1 MSQNNQV
8 QQSFLKKKRLPDQKI
23 SHLQQVE
30 RQPPVAAIETRTR
43 NLDSLDDLVQYPNR
57 LSQLALAANPTTPEK
72 PQSVSPDAALQRLLE
87 GNQRFVDG
95 AYQNLQ
101 QSRSRFQETASAQYP
116 FASILGC
123 ADSRVPTEI
132 IFDQGLGDLFVIRL
146 AGNVASQTAIGSLEF
161 ATSVLGTQLI
171 VVGHSNCG
179 AVAAAVKGEL
189 LPGRI
194 GGFLENIKPTV
205 ARVKDKTGDLKA
217 NMVIANIQYQAQ
229 KLAESSTILAGLIQ
243 AGKLK
248 IVGGQYDL
256 RTGKFTIV
264 T

>member
-1 MSQNNQV
+1 M
-8 QQSFLKKKRLPDQKI
+8 
-23 SHLQQVE
+23 
-30 RQPPVAAIETRTR
+30 RTR
-43 NLDSLDDLVQYPNR
+43 NRNSLDDLVQYPNR
-57 LSQLALAANPTTPEK
+57 LSQLALAANPTTPEE
-72 PQSVSPDAALQRLLE
+72 PQFVSPDAALQRLLE

-101 QSRSRFQETASAQYP
+101 RSRFQETASAQYP

-132 IFDQGLGDLFVIRL
+132 IFDQGVGDLFVIRL

-171 VVGHSNCG
+171 VVVGHNDCG

-189 LPGRI
+189 LPGQI

-205 ARVKDKTGDLKA
+205 ARVKDKTGDLEA

-229 KLAESSTILAGLIQ
+229 KLAESSTILAGSIQ
-243 AGKLK
+243 TGKLK

-256 RTGKFTIV
+256 RTGKFTIM

>member
-8 QQSFLKKKRLPDQKI
+8 QQSFLEKKRLRDQKI
-23 SHLQQVE
+23 PHLLQQVE

-43 NLDSLDDLVQYPNR
+43 NRDRLDDLVQYPNR
-57 LSQLALAANPTTPEK
+57 LSQLALAANPPEK

-101 QSRSRFQETASAQYP
+101 QSQSRFQETASAQYP

-132 IFDQGLGDLFVIRL
+132 IFDQGVGDLFVIRL

-171 VVGHSNCG
+171 VVVGHSDCG

-189 LPGRI
+189 LPGQI

-217 NMVIANIQYQAQ
+217 NTVIANIQYQAQ

>member
-1 MSQNNQV
+1 M
-8 QQSFLKKKRLPDQKI
+8 RI
-23 SHLQQVE
+23 
-30 RQPPVAAIETRTR
+30 R
-43 NLDSLDDLVQYPNR
+43 NHNSLDDLVQYPNR
-57 LSQLALAANPTTPEK
+57 LSQLALAANPTTPEE
-72 PQSVSPDAALQRLLE
+72 PQFVSPDAALQRLLE

-101 QSRSRFQETASAQYP
+101 RSRSRFQETASAQYP

-132 IFDQGLGDLFVIRL
+132 IFDQGVGDLFVIRL

-171 VVGHSNCG
+171 VVVGHNDCG

-205 ARVKDKTGDLKA
+205 ARVKDKTGDLEA
-217 NMVIANIQYQAQ
+217 NMVIANIQYQAL
-229 KLAESSTILAGLIQ
+229 KLAESSTILAGSIQ
-243 AGKLK
+243 TGKLK